1 MNRIK
6 DFIGQGN
13 KVKISLRY
21 RGREM
26 RHVELGHQLL
36 KRVLDDIE
44 EISSVEQEVQF
55 EGRQLITVVAP
66 KNN

>member
-1 MNRIK
+1 
-6 DFIGQGN
+6 
-13 KVKISLRY
+13 
-21 RGREM
+21 M